1 MNSEGE
7 QQALR
12 AVSPKLYNYITE
24 ILEESNIH
32 PYDIQTSTIKT
43 DEGLQ
48 VFVQYGENFKQ
59 SQSSFF
65 SFETINN
72 LDSEINDFTKEIAD
86 ACKEAMIAD
95 YFKMM
100 KM

>member
-72 LDSEINDFTKEIAD
+72 LDSQINDFTKEIAD
-86 ACKEAMIAD
+86 ACKKAMIAD